1 MTLIDG
7 TVVPKCQRADARNLD
22 IMVLYWYDLIIIP
35 KRSIIYEYKKNCHY
49 SSQGYSYDD

>member
-35 KRSIIYEYKKNCHY
+35 IRSIIYEYKKNCHY